1 MADFLEFK
9 KFVLLGKLDNEE
21 YIYILIHTKTS
32 WSFLSF
38 NIFSVQKLSSSK
50 NVFFFFSF
58 ILNPGTEVTGECLK

>member
-21 YIYILIHTKTS
+21 YILIHTKTS

-50 NVFFFFSF
+50 NVFLFFFPC
-58 ILNPGTEVTGECLK
+58 ILNPGTEGTGECLK